1 MGRSRDGIT
10 AVARED
16 GTGAMDFYE
25 VLGVRKSA
33 GAAEVRR
40 AYQKRARQL
49 HPDLNPGDPVAA
61 DLFRA
66 VSLAFEVLS
75 DPLRR
80 AQYDR
85 GDLRVDAKTAAPEV
99 DFAGFDFSAG
109 ARLGAA
115 GFRELFAG
123 VLSSEPKGSGGEP
136 TRGEDLE
143 QTTRL
148 TFEESLKGAS
158 RRIHLVR
165 ADACPVCGG
174 EGGVAYGPVPCSR
187 CQGAG
192 RIRTSRG
199 HMIFTTACADCGATG
214 SLTRRP
220 CQRCS
225 GEGRVIHSE
234 WIDVEIPAGAGNG
247 TRLRVPD
254 CGNAGRRGGPHGDFV
269 LAVEVEAHP
278 QYRREGDDLHSTVDV
293 SMTQAALGGHVEV
306 PTPDGPV
313 NIEIPAGTQTGQR
326 FRLRK
331 RGVPTMGGTGRGD
344 LFVEAR
350 VWVPA
355 VTDARSRELL
365 QEVARLHPEEPSRA
379 SSPAAAKARR

>member
-1 MGRSRDGIT
+1 
-10 AVARED
+10 
-16 GTGAMDFYE
+16 MDFYE

-49 HPDLNPGDPVAA
+49 HPDLNPGDPVAE

-66 VSLAFEVLS
+66 VSLAFGVLS
-75 DPLRR
+75 DPARR

-85 GDLRVDAKTAAPEV
+85 GDLRVDAKAAAPEL

-109 ARLGAA
+109 APAGGA

-123 VLSSEPKGSGGEP
+123 VLSSDRKGGGGEP

-148 TFEESLKGAS
+148 TFDESLKGAS

-165 ADACPVCGG
+165 ADPCPTCGG
-174 EGGVAYGPVPCSR
+174 TGDVAFGPVPCPH
-187 CQGAG
+187 CHGAG
-192 RIRTSRG
+192 RIRASRG
-199 HMIFTTACADCGATG
+199 HMIFTRACADCEATG
-214 SLTRRP
+214 SLTRRS

-225 GEGRVIHSE
+225 GEGRAIHSE
-234 WIDVEIPAGAGNG
+234 WIDVQIPAGAGEG
-247 TRLRVPD
+247 TRLRVPEY
-254 CGNAGRRGGPHGDFV
+254 GNAGRRGGAHGDFV
-269 LAVEVEAHP
+269 LVIEVEAHP
-278 QYRREGDDLHSTVDV
+278 EYRREGDDLHSTVDV
-293 SMTQAALGGHVEV
+293 SMAEAALGGHVKV

-313 NIEIPAGTQTGQR
+313 SIEIPAGTQTGQR

-331 RGVPTMGGTGRGD
+331 RGVPSMGGAGRGD

-355 VTDARSRELL
+355 ITDARSRELL
-365 QEVARLHPEEPSRA
+365 EEVARLHPHPPGKKA
-379 SSPAAAKARR
+379 AAPAAAEARR